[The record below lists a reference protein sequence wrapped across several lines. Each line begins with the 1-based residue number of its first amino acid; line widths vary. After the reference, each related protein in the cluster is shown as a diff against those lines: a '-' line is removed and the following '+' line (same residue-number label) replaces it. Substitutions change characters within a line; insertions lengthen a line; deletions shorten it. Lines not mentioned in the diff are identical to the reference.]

1 MLNHLDDY
9 PVHQTPEPLAH
20 PATSERNFY
29 DRTWFNGYAADGSY
43 YFALG
48 MAIYPHRGILDCAF
62 SVVEAGG
69 RQHSFYGSR
78 RAPAERTEMQVGPF
92 RIEIIEPMRR
102 ARVVLEDNPSGIR
115 CELTFSARTACI
127 EESRQTLWAGT
138 RRVLDN
144 TRFDQF
150 GRWSGHIRHPEGEID
165 VADSVCYGTKDRSW
179 GFRRVGEPDSGGA
192 PVEPDGIFFLWAPL
206 VWEDHVTHALF
217 FDDSRGRPLMREGIS
232 APLYSDEAFVTATND
247 SREERMVAV
256 DHRVEYHLGT
266 RLAKSAQIELTS
278 LQGETRTIHLDP
290 VLRFQMKGLGY
301 RHPEWGHGMWR
312 GELEVGSESIDLQR
326 IDLLA
331 PENLHVQQVVQAR
344 DDQGRQGLG
353 VLEQLVAGPY
363 PPASFRGFQ
372 DGAAE

>member
-20 PATSERNFY
+20 PATSDRNFY

-62 SVVEAGG
+62 SVVETGG

-78 RAPAERTEMQVGPF
+78 RAPTERTEMQVGPL

-115 CELTFSARTACI
+115 CDLCFSARTACI
-127 EESRQTLWAGT
+127 EESRQTLWAAT

-179 GFRRVGEPDSGGA
+179 GFRRVGEPESGGA
-192 PVEPDGIFFLWAPL
+192 PIEPDGIFFLWAPL
-206 VWEDHVTHALF
+206 VWDNHVTHTLF
-217 FDDSRGRPLMREGIS
+217 FDDSRGRPLMREGII
-232 APLYSDEAFVTATND
+232 APLYGNEASIAATND
-247 SREERMVAV
+247 NQEERMLRV
-256 DHRVEYHLGT
+256 DHRVEYHPGT
-266 RLAKSAQIELTS
+266 RLARSAQIELID
-278 LQGETRTIHLDP
+278 LQGETRTIQLDP
-290 VLRFQMKGLGY
+290 ILRFQMKGLGY

-312 GELEVGSESIDLQR
+312 GELELGSESIDLHR

-331 PENLHVQQVVQAR
+331 PENLHVQQVVRAK

-363 PPASFRGFQ
+363 PPAGFLGFQ
-372 DGAAE
+372 DGAAQ